1 MDSMRRVLK
10 LFCYM
15 LLAGLIFRPALL
27 RPQDSKGKQEQPA
40 AATSKLTIEVTGGDE
55 NKPVENA
62 SVYVKTVEE
71 HLIKDKKFEVNV
83 KTNMKGVAHVPEAP
97 TGRLLIQVVAD
108 GWKTFGHWYD
118 VTDLKQAIKIH
129 LERPPK
135 WY

>member
-1 MDSMRRVLK
+1 VQ
-10 LFCYM
+10 
-15 LLAGLIFRPALL
+15 PAPVW
-27 RPQDSKGKQEQPA
+27 PQDSKGKQEQPPA
-40 AATSKLTIEVTGGDE
+40 SANKLTIEVTGGDE
-55 NKPVENA
+55 NKPIENA

-83 KTNMKGVAHVPEAP
+83 KTNMKGVAHVPDAP

-108 GWKTFGHWYD
+108 GWKTYGHWYD